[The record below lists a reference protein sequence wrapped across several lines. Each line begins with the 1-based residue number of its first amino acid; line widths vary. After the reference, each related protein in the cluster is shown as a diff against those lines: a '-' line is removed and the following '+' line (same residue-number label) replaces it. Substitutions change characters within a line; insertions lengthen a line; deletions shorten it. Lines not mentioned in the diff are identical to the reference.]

1 MGNSWNDMWTV
12 LWIGY
17 RLIIYN
23 YNRGSMETQI
33 QTDMPRPSNFFNG
46 AYGHF
51 ILTLKHQDRQSQ
63 VAFTLQIIQ
72 SDQQMG
78 NQYTSKAPFSPSI
91 NRGYSHFTHPSL
103 QQTSF
108 FWVSHCFPVFI
119 PLKQWLTPRRFSF
132 WVFYSLLSSSSPLR
146 CRPES

>member
-1 MGNSWNDMWTV
+1 MTCELFCELGIDWLS
-12 LWIGY
+12 
-17 RLIIYN
+17 IIIT
-23 YNRGSMETQI
+23 EEAWK
-33 QTDMPRPSNFFNG
+33 PRFKPTCHVPPTSLMVRMV
-46 AYGHF
+46 GHF

-78 NQYTSKAPFSPSI
+78 NQYTSKVPFSPSI

>member
-46 AYGHF
+46 TYGRSLYIDSQAPGQTEPSCIH
-51 ILTLKHQDRQSQ
+51 ITNHSIRSANGQSIYLK
-63 VAFTLQIIQ
+63 
-72 SDQQMG
+72 G
-78 NQYTSKAPFSPSI
+78 
-91 NRGYSHFTHPSL
+91 
-103 QQTSF
+103 SF
-108 FWVSHCFPVFI
+108 FSI
-119 PLKQWLTPRRFSF
+119 YK
-132 WVFYSLLSSSSPLR
+132 
-146 CRPES
+146 